1 MKDNFKIAV
10 DFADSIKRLRNKHIL
25 QIVLFGSVARGE
37 DTPASDIDIAIIHNL
52 DNLET
57 LKSRIHKFQNEKI
70 QASYFHIK
78 QLPKETE
85 IMSALTGEGILL
97 YGKPINVKIDKKG
110 IMPKVLIVY
119 DTSEI
124 SKSER
129 MKLNRALH
137 GGLSKSRYKKRQYV
151 SKMTGILEEK
161 GIQKL
166 AKAVLLAEPKKA
178 AKVVRTLKLYGVK
191 FRETSVWV

>member
-178 AKVVRTLKLYGVK
+178 AKVVRTLKLYGVE